1 MTVTIPDVEPVI
13 AALKKRL
20 TDDLP
25 LAVDAVNAAVTDGTL
40 IDLPGDIF
48 DFIPPVETLLNFPT
62 IGIGEGVGRIED
74 DTGHASTGIHELS
87 VFVFIQADDQQ
98 TLVRK
103 LRRTRRAVVNAIMD
117 GRVLKDA
124 ADPTKNRAWGVMLKR
139 IIPGPTLGDRES
151 SHIVS
156 WMSWV
161 QVVIECRS
169 DSDWP

>member
-1 MTVTIPDVEPVI
+1 MPTIPDVEPVI

-25 LAVDAVNAAVTDGTL
+25 LAVEAVNATVTDGTT

-48 DFIPPVETLLNFPT
+48 DYIPPVETLLNFPT
-62 IGIGEGVGRIED
+62 IGIGEGTGRIED

-87 VFVFIQADDQQ
+87 VFAFIQADDQQ
-98 TLVRK
+98 ALVRK

-117 GRVLKDA
+117 GRALEDA
-124 ADPTKNRAWGVMLKR
+124 VDPSRNRAWGVMLRR

-151 SHIVS
+151 SSIVS
-156 WMSWV
+156 WLSWT
-161 QVVIECRS
+161 QLVIECRS
-169 DSDWP
+169 DSDWA